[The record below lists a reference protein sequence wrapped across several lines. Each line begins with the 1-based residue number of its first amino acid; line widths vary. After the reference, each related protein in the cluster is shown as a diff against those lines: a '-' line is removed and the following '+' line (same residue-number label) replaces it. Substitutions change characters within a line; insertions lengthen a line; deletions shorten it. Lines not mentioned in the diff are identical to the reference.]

1 MNPKY
6 IDPNWKAIL
15 THESGHAV
23 AALVLH
29 NEVAN
34 IRLRGSTPG
43 GSANRA
49 SYSLRN
55 VEDGFVPDSR
65 PPLEIIMVYA
75 AGAKAEEVLLGITQS
90 EGFNSDRRRIEAV
103 RDKLNRDADVD
114 VDHLKSLGF
123 TSERLSEALVKVSD
137 AKTKLAAVELE
148 ISSNYP
154 RTAELI
160 ARHRNAVELIAR
172 RALERLQEVNQ
183 VDGAILLSADQV
195 QSLWAESQLG
205 THVS

>member
-6 IDPNWKAIL
+6 IDPKWKAIL

-55 VEDGFVPDSR
+55 VEDGFVPDPR

-114 VDHLKSLGF
+114 HLKSLGL
-123 TSERLSEALVKVSD
+123 TSERLLEVLAKVPD
-137 AKTKLAAVELE
+137 ARITLAAVDWE
-148 ISSNYP
+148 ISSNYSG
-154 RTAELI
+154 TAELI
-160 ARHRNAVELIAR
+160 ARHRNAIELIAR
-172 RALERLQEVNQ
+172 RALERLQEVNH
-183 VDGAILLSADQV
+183 VDGAILLSAEQV
-195 QSLWAESQLG
+195 QSLWAESHLG
-205 THVS
+205 TQDS